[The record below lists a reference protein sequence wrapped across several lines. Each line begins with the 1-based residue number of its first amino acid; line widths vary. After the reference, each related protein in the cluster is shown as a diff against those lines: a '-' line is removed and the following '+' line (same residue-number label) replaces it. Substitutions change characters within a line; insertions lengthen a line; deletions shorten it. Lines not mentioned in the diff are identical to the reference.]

1 MKTAMYFLVALVIV
15 LLIAPVLMPAQYQ
28 LARSIEIN
36 APLNAVY
43 PRLTDLNE
51 FVKWNP
57 FSESDPTSKTEV
69 VGTGVGSTMTYSG
82 EKSGEGRM
90 TIVNAVPDKSVD
102 LRMDF
107 YKPMPG
113 EAMAHWIVAASS
125 ETTTT
130 LTWSYEQNLPYFKRY
145 LGIMMDFMMSP
156 IFDKGLQNFKSLVE
170 SAK

>member
-1 MKTAMYFLVALVIV
+1 MRTAMYFLIALVIV

-28 LARSIEIN
+28 LVRSIEIN
-36 APLNAVY
+36 APVSTVF

-69 VGTGVGSTMTYSG
+69 AGTGVGSTMTYSG
-82 EKSGEGRM
+82 EKSGEGKM
-90 TIVNAVPDKSVD
+90 TIVNIVQDKSVD
-102 LRMDF
+102 VRMDF
-107 YKPMPG
+107 IKPMPG

-125 ETTTT
+125 DNATT
-130 LTWSYEQNLPYFKRY
+130 LTWSYEQKLPYFKRY